1 MSHAFRIL
9 IATLAVVTSAAAQ
22 ARWTPPKTPWGD
34 PDLQG
39 IYTSDDLMDTP
50 IERPAEFGDRLYFAE
65 GELAQAAAQLA
76 KRAETDLQEFVR
88 PNARV
93 STGPPANWGERAIR
107 PPRNTSLS
115 VVPPN

>member
-50 IERPAEFGDRLYFAE
+50 IERPAEFGERLHFTEGEIAE
-65 GELAQAAAQLA
+65 GAAQWP
-76 KRAETDLQEFVR
+76 KQAEGDLQEFGL

-93 STGPPANWGERAIR
+93 STGPRGDCGERAR
-107 PPRNTSLS
+107 
-115 VVPPN
+115 